1 MFYVISGHGRLYT
14 LSQLKTHAAGLAGAA
29 FPRRSA
35 LDFRTGALVGAGGRP
50 AALCAPWAAHPASP
64 LVPPSRRRLK
74 RPRRCRSP
82 WRADRRRPRAPGKG
96 SAARARAPL
105 APAPVRSRGMP
116 VVELG
121 AIDRGALVSTSS
133 SRSASRRVVKPE
145 ATRERERERGGSGA
159 ADMCDGAAA
168 GASTGLRNA
177 AATVLSRK
185 GWALG
190 LGLVFAVA
198 VIWVAASYVV
208 KAVVSAESGMRPLLF
223 TYICNTL
230 FVVYVPIFELLAY
243 WKSRRDPQ
251 RWRPALDDATET
263 PRPRMTVNGTVQT
276 PQYGLVNAEE
286 EDMSETAAILSA
298 VGGGSDGSGSAGQ
311 HDRVAG
317 GRAPPDR
324 IRTAKLSLLVAPV
337 WFFAQ
342 FLFNRSLQLTSV
354 TSNTVLSSASS
365 VLTFLLSVVVLKERF
380 TFAKLGAVL
389 LCVLG
394 TVLVGLADKKE
405 GGKNTVLGDL
415 FCLLSACAYA
425 VYTLLLRV
433 KLPESNEHSMMLFF
447 GYMGVCNAVLFA
459 PWLTGEVLAGQQS
472 LASVSASAYRWTVGK
487 GLVDN
492 VLSDYLWA
500 WAVLLTTPT
509 VATIGL
515 SIQIPFAMVA
525 AALFE
530 HVAPSTDLLLGA
542 LLITASFTAINLAS
556 DPEKGD
562 ARAVPASDA
571 GPRENA
577 VATDLH

>member
-1 MFYVISGHGRLYT
+1 M
-14 LSQLKTHAAGLAGAA
+14 SQLKTHAAGLVGAA

-35 LDFRTGALVGAGGRP
+35 LDFRTGALVGAGGHPRHCARP
-50 AALCAPWAAHPASP
+50 GW
-64 LVPPSRRRLK
+64 RT
-74 RPRRCRSP
+74 RPRRSC
-82 WRADRRRPRAPGKG
+82 RPRAVASSGRGAAARRGAPTVVGRGRLGRKG

-121 AIDRGALVSTSS
+121 AIDRGTLVSTSS

-145 ATRERERERGGSGA
+145 ATRERERGGSGA

-177 AATVLSRK
+177 AATVLRRK

-286 EDMSETAAILSA
+286 EDMSDTAAILSP

-447 GYMGVCNAVLFA
+447 GYMGVCNALLFA
-459 PWLTGEVLAGQQS
+459 PWLAGEVLAGQQS

-562 ARAVPASDA
+562 ARAVLASDA